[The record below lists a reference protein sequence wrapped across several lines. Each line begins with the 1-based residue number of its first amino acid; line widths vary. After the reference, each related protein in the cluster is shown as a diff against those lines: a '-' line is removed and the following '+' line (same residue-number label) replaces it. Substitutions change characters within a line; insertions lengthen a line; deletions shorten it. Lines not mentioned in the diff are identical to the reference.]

1 MAEIVNFEDARV
13 RADDHLVRGTAADGQ
28 IRAFAITAQHTVE
41 AAHQNHHTS
50 PLVSAALGRLIM
62 GATMMGAMN
71 KVDDQLI
78 TLTVRGDGPIGTLM
92 VTANN
97 RGQVKGFATHPNVWL
112 PLRPD
117 QHLNVGAGVGA
128 GELSAVFDTPGTVPY
143 SSQVE
148 LVTGEIGDDLT
159 NYFVL
164 SDQVPTSVGVGVLVD
179 VDTSIRQA
187 GGFIIQ
193 MMPGY
198 DEYILD
204 DLEHNL
210 TNVKSVTELLEAGMS
225 PSDMLGYLLRGLD
238 YQELEVMP
246 VEFYCGCNTE
256 RAARATLAL
265 GREELEDMIAKHEP
279 ADVYCHFCGKHHHF
293 SPDELQDLLT
303 DKNAS

>member
-1 MAEIVNFEDARV
+1 MAEVINLEDARV
-13 RADDHLVRGTAADGQ
+13 RAGDHLVRGTAAGGQ
-28 IRAFAITAQHTVE
+28 IRAFALTARHTVE
-41 AAHQNHHTS
+41 TAHQNHNTS
-50 PLVSAALGRLIM
+50 PLVSAALGRLLM
-62 GATMMGAMN
+62 GGVMMGAMS
-71 KVDDQLI
+71 KAEDQLI

-97 RGQVKGFATHPNVWL
+97 RGQVKGFAAHPNVWL

-128 GELSAVFDTPGTVPY
+128 GELSAVFDLPGTAPY
-143 SSQVE
+143 SSRVE
-148 LVTGEIGDDLT
+148 LVSGEIGDDLT
-159 NYFVL
+159 QYFAL
-164 SDQVPTSVGVGVLVD
+164 SDQVPTSVGVGILVD

-210 TNVKSVTELLEAGMS
+210 SSITSVTELLEAGMT
-225 PSDMLGYLLRGLD
+225 PTDMLNHLLGGLD
-238 YQELEVMP
+238 YQEQEIMP
-246 VEFYCGCNTE
+246 VEFYCGCDTD

-265 GREELEDMIAKHEP
+265 GRDELEDMISKGET
-279 ADVYCHFCGKHHHF
+279 ADVYCHFCGKHHHL
-293 SPDELQDLLT
+293 SPSQLEDLLA
-303 DKNAS
+303 DKNVS